1 MFYMDILSKTESKEI
16 YYLIHEK
23 MSDRLEAQLH
33 EQYAKDN
40 NSYFSSIVALF
51 IGMLAALGAYGY
63 VFIFCNADNAIN
75 FTPEQLIYASMVACV
90 VLAIIAYLS
99 LYRGVAQRLNQ
110 FIVFAIRYRHCDEYN
125 SDSDA
130 ESRQKHIFYSGYT
143 PFRKSGLKIVQ
154 GLYGE
159 LVKISAGLF
168 FLTIISMLFKVVPN
182 IECQVDCPLCIAL
195 IMAIFMDV
203 MLVVNYI
210 IIRNKQFGKYYSTEK
225 EYDYIK
231 KSL

>member
-1 MFYMDILSKTESKEI
+1 MDILSKTESKEI

-63 VFIFCNADNAIN
+63 VFIFCNTNNNNAIN
-75 FTPEQLIYASMVACV
+75 FSPEQLIYASIVACV

-110 FIVFAIRYRHCDEYN
+110 FIVFAIRYKHCDEYN
-125 SDSDA
+125 NDSDA
-130 ESRQKHIFYSGYT
+130 ESKQKHIFYSGYT
-143 PFRKSGLKIVQ
+143 PFSKRGLKIVQ

-168 FLTIISMLFKVVPN
+168 FLTIASMLFKVVPY
-182 IECQVDCPLCIAL
+182 IECQADCSLCIAL
-195 IMAIFMDV
+195 IMTIFMDV